1 MPIHVVGAEFKSK
14 LKSLIAESAFEIED
28 IDACI
33 MCGKPVNLQYLESY
47 VYDFEGEVWCAACVT
62 VETDGSV
69 DKVIDQKR
77 KEEKSC
83 QKQS

>member
-33 MCGKPVNLQYLESY
+33 MCGKPINLQYRDSY
-47 VYDFEGEVWCAACVT
+47 VYDYEGEVWCTGCKA
-62 VETDGSV
+62 VEVGTE
-69 DKVIDQKR
+69 K
-77 KEEKSC
+77 KEGESLC
-83 QKQS
+83 RGARDAIES